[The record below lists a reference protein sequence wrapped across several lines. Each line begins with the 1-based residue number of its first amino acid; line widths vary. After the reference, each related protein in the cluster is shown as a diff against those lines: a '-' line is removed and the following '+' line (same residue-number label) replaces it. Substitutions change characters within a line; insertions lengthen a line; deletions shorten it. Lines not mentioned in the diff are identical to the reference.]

1 MIINIHGLYGTAENV
16 NYKIL
21 SKLYPVSEIYS
32 PQIQFENRSPSSI
45 MGELNAV
52 KNIDFVVGNSL
63 GGFFAYVLSA
73 KRNCPCL
80 LVNPCIP
87 PTKYMKDP
95 SFGYPEKFLDELKQ
109 LQESAEAIK
118 IHQPVCNTFVI
129 LGKDDEVLDS
139 RFTKSY
145 LKNVEL
151 YEIEGGHRIS
161 GTAFKKQMKEITHKM
176 ERDMKLS
183 SDYTDT

>member
-32 PQIQFENRSPSSI
+32 PQIQFEDCSPSSI

-63 GGFFAYVLSA
+63 GGFFAYALSA
-73 KRNCPCL
+73 KRNRPCL

-161 GTAFKKQMKEITHKM
+161 GTAFKKLMKEITHKM
-176 ERDMKLS
+176 ERDI
-183 SDYTDT
+183 YG